1 MIGDTLLY
9 GNVFLMFSKEEKTGA
24 LGENPVSA
32 EKKNINKLNLYM
44 E

>member
-1 MIGDTLLY
+1 MY
-9 GNVFLMFSKEEKTGA
+9 GNVILMFSKEEKTGV

-32 EKKNINKLNLYM
+32 EKKTINKLNLYM